1 MTHKEIKQF
10 RTRVA
15 ALIDARRLREAIA
28 ELKGMAQRRLAWAI
42 GDRLEQTEQAYAYML
57 RYVADGADDPERAS
71 VYDGIVADL
80 YSALDQLAHFL
91 EKAESP
97 TLYYSA
103 VRTRELAQSP
113 GIGALLSQWAEAAD
127 KMSLF
132 SIVASGDNT
141 DGRANRQAIERLQ
154 RDLFAAIWTTPIL
167 SAADSDALAQAL
179 ASDAYPRELKLH
191 MISAITLGLMQMW
204 DARKMEILIGAY
216 MAPGDVKVTSAALVG
231 MLLGLW
237 MHRSRPLPR
246 RVADMLASAKD
257 APQWQSDLR
266 TAYIEMIRAR
276 DTERINKKIT
286 DEVIPDMLNLRP
298 ELMDKINGG
307 QINPTDATSLQENP
321 EWQELLDKNGI
332 TDKLKEL
339 TEIQM
344 EGGDVMM
351 STFAH
356 LKTFPFFNEVS
367 NWFLP
372 FTIRHSDVAD
382 SAAELGIVS
391 EMIENASFMCDSDK
405 YSFMLALRMVPE
417 QQRQLMSSQFKAQ
430 SSNIYE
436 AMGEAQGATAP
447 EARRMAVNSYMQ
459 NIYRFFKLFSRRREF
474 FDPFDSGINLI
485 SVPALASDFDD
496 PELLSV
502 VAEFYFKLNY
512 MADAL
517 DVFKR
522 LEAIDGADAQRY
534 QKMGYC
540 AEHLRD
546 YAQAINY
553 YQKAELLDAQSAWTA
568 KRLAA
573 CYRAVGDRE
582 KALQY
587 YRRLAADQPDNLQLA
602 LLYGYALTE
611 SGDYAGAVKQ
621 FYKVE
626 FLNEKS
632 TKAWRPLAWT
642 LFLTGDYEASKRYY
656 DRILT
661 DNPKPGDYLNIGH
674 AHLASGDMKQ
684 AINAYVLS
692 VQLGGG
698 DREAFMQSLTDDS
711 AHLTAA
717 GVSPKMLPLI
727 ADAVFYALE
736 K

>member
-1 MTHKEIKQF
+1 MTNKEIKNF
-10 RTRVA
+10 RSRVA
-15 ALIDARRLREAIA
+15 ALIDSRRLREAIA
-28 ELKGMAQRRLAWAI
+28 ELKSMAQRRLAWAI

-57 RYVADGADDPERAS
+57 RYVADGVNDPERSS

-80 YSALDQLAHFL
+80 YSALDQLTHFL

-97 TLYYSA
+97 SLYYSM
-103 VRTRELAQSP
+103 VRTSELAQAP
-113 GIGALLSQWAEAAD
+113 GIPELLSQWAAAAD

-132 SIVASGDNT
+132 SIVASGDRSDSQT
-141 DGRANRQAIERLQ
+141 DRQALERLQ
-154 RDLFAAIWTTPIL
+154 RDLFVAIWTRALISP
-167 SAADSDALAQAL
+167 ADRDALAQAL
-179 ASDAYPRELKLH
+179 VSDAYPRELKLH
-191 MISAITLGLMQMW
+191 MVSALTLGLMQMW
-204 DARKMEILIGAY
+204 DPRKMEILIGAY
-216 MAPGDVKVTSAALVG
+216 MAPGDIKVTSAALVG

-237 MHRSRPLPR
+237 MYRTRPLPK
-246 RVADMLASAKD
+246 RVADMLAAAKD
-257 APQWQSDLR
+257 APAWQSDLR
-266 TAYIEMIRAR
+266 IAYIELIRAR
-276 DTERINKKIT
+276 DTERINKKIN

-356 LKTFPFFNEVS
+356 LKTFPFFNEIS

-372 FTIRHSDVAD
+372 FTIHHSAVAD
-382 SAAELGIVS
+382 SASDMGIVA

-405 YSFMLALRMVPE
+405 YSFMFALRMVPE
-417 QQRQLMSSQFKAQ
+417 QQRQLMASQFKAQ
-430 SSNIYE
+430 SDNIYE
-436 AMGEAQGATAP
+436 AMSEAQGATAP

-496 PELLSV
+496 TELLSV

-517 DVFKR
+517 DVLKR
-522 LEAIDGADAQRY
+522 LDAIEAGDAQRY

-546 YAQAINY
+546 YPLAISY
-553 YQKAELLDAQSAWTA
+553 YQKAELLDAQSVWTV

-587 YRRLAADQPDNLQLA
+587 YRRLATDQPDNLQLA
-602 LLYGYALTE
+602 LFYGYALTE
-611 SGDYAGAVKQ
+611 SGDYAQAVKQ

-626 FLNEKS
+626 FLNEKT

-674 AHLASGDMKQ
+674 AHLASGDLRE

-698 DREAFMQSLTDDS
+698 DREAFMQSLADDS
-711 AHLTAA
+711 VHLTAA
-717 GVSPKMLPLI
+717 GVSPQMLPLI